1 MKNSKIEFDPFL
13 CVKCHLCHDVCEPD
27 SITLADTFDLK
38 QLFEPEVKTLA
49 KFTIRRCHECDNYFT
64 YRGGE
69 VICQRCQLEEEE
81 AKELWGIK

>member
-1 MKNSKIEFDPFL
+1 MKNSKIDFDPFL

-27 SITLADTFDLK
+27 SITLAKTFDLK
-38 QLFEPEVKTLA
+38 QFFEPEVKQLV

-69 VICQRCQLEEEE
+69 VVCQRCRLEEEE